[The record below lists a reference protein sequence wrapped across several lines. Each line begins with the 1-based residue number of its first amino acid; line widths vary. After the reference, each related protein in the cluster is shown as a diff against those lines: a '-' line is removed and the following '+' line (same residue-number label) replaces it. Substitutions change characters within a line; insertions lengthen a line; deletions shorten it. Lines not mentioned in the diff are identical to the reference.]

1 MFAAALRALLGLIRI
16 LYSLSIFIRTV
27 IHIPLEAAIRAFDG
41 YSCSHIQL
49 FFIIVHSRARVQYK
63 NKYICE

>member
-1 MFAAALRALLGLIRI
+1 MLAATLRAFLGIIRI
-16 LYSLSIFIRTV
+16 LDPLSIFIRTV
-27 IHIPLEAAIRAFDG
+27 VHIPLEAAIRAFDG